1 MLTYIVMTLGISQ
14 FIVGSIFLYLSL
26 SNREDEGFKRLL
38 AMAVILLVG
47 GVLGTYWG
55 ISYLPEG
62 LSL

>member
-47 GVLGTYWG
+47 GVLGIYWG
-55 ISYLPEG
+55 IDYLPEG